1 MPTHR
6 QVLRHATVIA
16 FALAI
21 SNGATADDTHA
32 FVPAITGEDFA
43 AHIKVLASDE
53 FGGRRPGTEGEQKTL
68 QYLSGMFKAMGLAPG
83 NGDSYFQKV
92 PVQVR
97 LADWPHSKASVT
109 VGGKNM
115 ALSFGP
121 QVVLGSDNGQA
132 EANVSDSPMIFVGY
146 GIDAPEQDWNDY
158 AGVDV
163 HGKTVVILAGEP
175 VGESGGRELFEGR
188 RLTHYSRYGYKVE
201 EAARQGAVAA
211 IIVHDTDGVG
221 YDWKAVNA
229 KWHHTEFA
237 LRAADRTDP
246 IVAVEGWI
254 AGDSA
259 KALFAAAGMNLA
271 QLRGAAG
278 HGGFKSQAV
287 GDAKFSAAL
296 KGKIVLGESNNVIA
310 RLTGTTHPDEAVIYC
325 AHWDHLGTQAQEKGD
340 NIYNGA
346 IDNASGVATV
356 LEIAG
361 KFASQPKPERT
372 ILFLIPTLEE
382 FGLLGSKYYTLHPVI
397 PLANTVAEINFDMVV
412 PIGRARDFVV
422 VGLDYYSDI
431 DRILKPIANHHG
443 RVLTA
448 ERPADKDSFFRSD
461 HLNFAKSGVPVLY
474 MRGGMQTAGGL
485 SGEDSSDATWNRIAA
500 VYHTPKDQF
509 DPDWDLRGI
518 ADDIEISYD
527 VGAQLAGSRDWP
539 NYRPGSPYRRVR
551 DASRKASGSN

>member
-1 MPTHR
+1 MH
-6 QVLRHATVIA
+6 RHALPRATLLL
-16 FALAI
+16 FALA
-21 SNGATADDTHA
+21 SANGALAADTHA
-32 FVPAITGEDFA
+32 FVPAITGGDFA

-68 QYLSGMFKAMGLAPG
+68 QYLSDLFKAMGLAPG
-83 NGDSYFQKV
+83 NGDSYFQRV

-97 LADWPHSKASVT
+97 LADWPHSKAAVA
-109 VGGKNM
+109 VNGKSM
-115 ALSFGP
+115 ALAFGP
-121 QVVLGSDNGQA
+121 QVVLGSDKGQTD
-132 EANVSDSPMIFVGY
+132 VSVIDSPMVFVGY
-146 GIDAPEQDWNDY
+146 GIDAPEQGWNDY

-211 IIVHDTDGVG
+211 IIVHETADVG
-221 YDWKAVNA
+221 YDWKGVNT

-246 IVAVEGWI
+246 ILAVDGWI

-259 KALFAAAGMNLA
+259 KALFAAAGMNLSE
-271 QLRGAAG
+271 LRSAAG
-278 HGGFKSQAV
+278 HGGFKAQAL

-296 KGKIVLGESNNVIA
+296 KGKIVLGESNNFIA
-310 RLTGTTHPDEAVIYC
+310 KLTGTTHADEAVVYC

-346 IDNASGVATV
+346 IDNASGVAAV

-361 KFASQPKPERT
+361 KFAAQPRPERT
-372 ILFLIPTLEE
+372 IVFLIPTLEE
-382 FGLLGSKYYTLHPVI
+382 FGLLGSKYYTLHPVV
-397 PLANTVAEINFDMVV
+397 PLANTVAEINFDMLV

-431 DRILKPIANHHG
+431 DQLLKPIVGRHG
-443 RVLTA
+443 RVLSG

-461 HLNFAKSGVPVLY
+461 HLNFAKAGVPVLY
-474 MRGGMQTAGGL
+474 MRGGMQTEGGL
-485 SGEDSSDATWNRIAA
+485 PGTEASDATWNRLSA

-509 DPDWDLRGI
+509 DPGWDLRGI

-539 NYRPGSPYRRVR
+539 NYRPGTAYRFVR
-551 DASRKASGSN
+551 DTSRKATGSN